1 MVRIGVDQG
10 HRVSLRRV
18 PLPTMDALDA
28 IRHVRVIRSYAPGPI
43 EPEKLIAIVDAG
55 RHTGSSQNRQRWDFV
70 LLTERPTLARLGHVG
85 RYAAHVPGATAA
97 IALVTPD
104 PPAPRAAL
112 SITWDLGRAA
122 QNIVL
127 AAWALGIGS
136 CPVTV
141 YDHELARELI
151 GYPEDRDCMY
161 LITLGYPA
169 DPHDLARAPR
179 AGGRKPLEE
188 VLHRERW

>member
-1 MVRIGVDQG
+1 
-10 HRVSLRRV
+10 
-18 PLPTMDALDA
+18 MDALQA
-28 IRHVRVIRSYAPGPI
+28 IARVRVIRSYADRPI

-55 RHTGSSQNRQRWDFV
+55 RHAGSSQNRQRWDFI
-70 LLTERPTLARLGHVG
+70 LITERQTLERLGQVG
-85 RYAAHVPGATAA
+85 RHAAHVPDATAA

-104 PPAPRAAL
+104 PRAPRAPL

-141 YDHELARELI
+141 HDHELARELI
-151 GYPEDRDCMY
+151 GYPDGRDCTY

-169 DPHDLARAPR
+169 DLDDVARPPR
-179 AGGRKPLEE
+179 AGGRKPLAE
-188 VLHRERW
+188 VFHRERW

>member
-1 MVRIGVDQG
+1 MEV
-10 HRVSLRRV
+10 
-18 PLPTMDALDA
+18 LDA
-28 IRHVRVIRSYAPGPI
+28 IGHVRVIRSYAERPL
-43 EPEKLIAIVDAG
+43 EPDSMTSIVDAA
-55 RHTGSSQNRQRWDFV
+55 RHAGSSQNRQRWDFV
-70 LLTERPTLARLGHVG
+70 LITERATLERLGQVG
-85 RYAAHVPGATAA
+85 RYAAHVPGAMAA

-104 PPAPRAAL
+104 PPTPRAAL

-141 YDHELARELI
+141 YDHDLAREVI
-151 GYPEDRDCMY
+151 GYPEGRDCMY

-169 DPHDLARAPR
+169 DPDDLARPPR
-179 AGGRKPLEE
+179 PGGRKPLDE